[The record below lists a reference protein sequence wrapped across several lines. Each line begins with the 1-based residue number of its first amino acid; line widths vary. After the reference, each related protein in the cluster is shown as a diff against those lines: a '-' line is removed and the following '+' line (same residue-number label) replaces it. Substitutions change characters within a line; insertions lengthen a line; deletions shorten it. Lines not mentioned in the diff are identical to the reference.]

1 MSLNPSKELTKE
13 NFEPFINNIFNK
25 TKINPTNPQFFE
37 TCFNPSNGLPTIPS
51 VYFKKS
57 DIYGS
62 NIINDYYKLKILF
75 NRLDKIKNTIK
86 FILDTSKDELSTIN
100 INLNKYEII
109 GKQNVIFKMTDN
121 YTSDFNTNFSTTSNF
136 EMFRQKFI
144 YEKYNLFENID
155 YTQNSILFYYIFQHD
170 YKTNKKYFLNL
181 FNEYIKIR
189 KDILQMIN
197 SNYGLL
203 AFESVF
209 ELKKNIDLNKKNVKT
224 ENNKIN
230 QKNKINYSKYKYQDE
245 NKYNIENLKN
255 IKGLSINNNN
265 IPKGSEYSKI
275 PYMINE
281 YNSLYTTN
289 IHNSENLKSDH
300 KTRLLNLFKN
310 VHEPL
315 NYIVTHT
322 SNISLYDFI
331 NKNIDYDFN
340 ILQFIFYYVKPELF
354 NNFIDNNQKIKNY
367 IFKKIGVFD
376 TYYDLYIEWWKRL
389 SGKTSST
396 KLGSTSSELNF
407 KTFFEDILTK
417 ITK

>member
-1 MSLNPSKELTKE
+1 MSLNLTKE

-37 TCFNPSNGLPTIPS
+37 TCISSLPTIPS
-51 VYFKKS
+51 IYFKQN

-86 FILDTSKDELSTIN
+86 FILETSKDELSNIN

-109 GKQNVIFKMTDN
+109 GKQNVIFKMTDS
-121 YTSDFNTNFSTTSNF
+121 YSSDFNTNFSTTSNF
-136 EMFRQKFI
+136 EIFRQKFI
-144 YEKYNLFENID
+144 SEKYNLFQNID
-155 YTQNSILFYYIFQHD
+155 YTENSILFYYIFQHE
-170 YKTNKKYFLNL
+170 YKTNKKYFLTL
-181 FNEYIKIR
+181 FNEYIKVR

-209 ELKKNIDLNKKNVKT
+209 ELKKNIELNKQNQNSSK
-224 ENNKIN
+224 NKIN
-230 QKNKINYSKYKYQDE
+230 QKNKINYGKYKYQDE
-245 NKYNIENLKN
+245 NSYNINNLKN
-255 IKGLSINNNN
+255 IKGLAINNNVQQTQ
-265 IPKGSEYSKI
+265 EYTKI

-281 YNSLYTTN
+281 YNTLYTTN
-289 IHNSENLKSDH
+289 IHKSENLKSEH
-300 KTRLLNLFKN
+300 KSRLLNLFKN
-310 VHEPL
+310 VHESL
-315 NYIVTHT
+315 NYIITHS
-322 SNISLYDFI
+322 SNINLYDFI
-331 NKNIDYDFN
+331 NNNIDYDFN

-354 NNFIDNNQKIKNY
+354 DNFVDNNQKIKNY

-389 SGKTSST
+389 SHKTTST
-396 KLGSTSSELNF
+396 KTGSTISELNF
-407 KTFFEDILTK
+407 KTFFENILTE

>member
-1 MSLNPSKELTKE
+1 MSLNPTKELTKE

-25 TKINPTNPQFFE
+25 TKINPSNPQFFE
-37 TCFNPSNGLPTIPS
+37 TFFSSTPTIPTIPS
-51 VYFKKS
+51 VYFKQN

-75 NRLDKIKNTIK
+75 NRLDKIKNIIK
-86 FILDTSKDELSTIN
+86 FVLETSKDELNNIN

-109 GKQNVIFKMTDN
+109 GKQNIIFKMTDN
-121 YTSDFNTNFSTTSNF
+121 YSSDFNTNFSTTTNF
-136 EMFRQKFI
+136 EIFRQKFMS
-144 YEKYNLFENID
+144 EKYNLFENID
-155 YTQNSILFYYIFQHD
+155 YTENSILFYYIFQHE
-170 YKTNKKYFLNL
+170 YKTNKKYFLTL
-181 FNEYIKIR
+181 FNEYVKIR

-209 ELKKNIDLNKKNVKT
+209 ELKKNIESYKKN
-224 ENNKIN
+224 ENSSKNKIN
-230 QKNKINYSKYKYQDE
+230 QKNKINYAKYKYQDE
-245 NKYNIENLKN
+245 NQYNINNLKN
-255 IKGLSINNNN
+255 IKGLSINSNN
-265 IPKGSEYSKI
+265 ITAPTEYTKI

-310 VHEPL
+310 VHQPL
-315 NYIVTHT
+315 NYIITHT
-322 SNISLYDFI
+322 SNITLYDFI
-331 NKNIDYDFN
+331 NNNIDYDFN

-354 NNFIDNNQKIKNY
+354 NNFIDNNIKIKNY
-367 IFKKIGVFD
+367 IYKKIGVFD

-389 SGKTSST
+389 SSKSTST
-396 KLGSTSSELNF
+396 KLGSTGSELNF
-407 KTFFEDILTK
+407 KTFFENILK
-417 ITK
+417 EITE

>member
-1 MSLNPSKELTKE
+1 MSLNLTKE

-37 TCFNPSNGLPTIPS
+37 TCFGALPTIPS
-51 VYFKKS
+51 VYFKQP

-86 FILDTSKDELSTIN
+86 FILESSKDELSKVLV
-100 INLNKYEII
+100 NLNKYEII
-109 GKQNVIFKMTDN
+109 GKQNVIFKITDN
-121 YTSDFNTNFSTTSNF
+121 YTSDFNINFSTTSNF
-136 EMFRQKFI
+136 EIFRQKFMS
-144 YEKYNLFENID
+144 EKYNLFENID
-155 YTQNSILFYYIFQHD
+155 YTENSILFYYIFQHE
-170 YKTNKKYFLNL
+170 YKANKKFFLSL

-189 KDILQMIN
+189 KEILEMIN

-209 ELKKNIDLNKKNVKT
+209 ELKKNIDLTKKN
-224 ENNKIN
+224 ENSGKNKIN
-230 QKNKINYSKYKYQDE
+230 QKNKINYGKYKYQNE
-245 NKYNIENLKN
+245 NNYNIKNLKN
-255 IKGLSINNNN
+255 IKGLSLNNNN
-265 IPKGSEYSKI
+265 TPPSPEYTKI

-289 IHNSENLKSDH
+289 IHNSENLKSEH
-300 KTRLLNLFKN
+300 KIRLLHLFKN
-310 VHEPL
+310 VHQSL
-315 NYIVTHT
+315 NYIITNS
-322 SNISLYDFI
+322 SNINLYDFI
-331 NKNIDYDFN
+331 NNNIEYDYN

-367 IFKKIGVFD
+367 IYKKIGVFD

-389 SGKTSST
+389 SSKTTST
-396 KLGSTSSELNF
+396 KTGSTGSELNF
-407 KTFFEDILTK
+407 KTFFEDILK
-417 ITK
+417 EITK